1 MNRYFSTFFT
11 GFSKVINEALPES
24 LSDVKIEKLVD
35 GLVIYST
42 QANLEEIRKIE
53 YFNNSFVL
61 LENYEGCDEN
71 SVNLILSDALSNK
84 NVIRIIREFP
94 VINESAFRVRA
105 SVKNQFVS
113 MDENLLV
120 QFEDLIMRNNR
131 NLVLDRR
138 GAEIEFSIN
147 IRSEGF
153 GLLGILFTQRPNY
166 EKTLDKG
173 ELYPEL
179 GYLLNL
185 VSKPVENGVF
195 LDPFAGYGG
204 ILFQACKFNYQIVI
218 GIDKQPVLAKKLE
231 IKSSR
236 LGLNTEIYCKDYF
249 GWETEVGVVDRIVTD
264 PPWGFFEKTDEP
276 LEDFYSKTLDKSYL
290 LLKNDGIIV
299 ILTAQTSMFDHLLTS
314 LKNKFEKIDYLTT
327 IVSGKI
333 VGVYVLKKI

>member
-11 GFSKVINEALPES
+11 GFSKVINEALPET

-42 QANLEEIRKIE
+42 RASLEEIRKIE

-61 LENYEGCDEN
+61 LENYVGCDEN
-71 SVNLILSDALSNK
+71 SVNLILEDALRNK
-84 NVIRIIREFP
+84 NVIRLIRDFP
-94 VINESAFRVRA
+94 LINDASFRVRA

-113 MDENLLV
+113 MDENLLI
-120 QFEDLIMRNNR
+120 QFENLIMRNNP

-185 VSKPVENGVF
+185 VSKPVVNGVF

-204 ILFQACKFNYQIVI
+204 ILFQACKFNYQKVI
-218 GIDKQPVLAKKLE
+218 GLEKQPVLAKKLE

-236 LGLNTEIYCKDYF
+236 LDLKMEIYCTDF
-249 GWETEVGVVDRIVTD
+249 FNWETETGFVDRIVTD
-264 PPWGFFEKTDEP
+264 PPWGFFEKIDEP
-276 LEDFYSKTLDKSYL
+276 IEEFYSRTLSKCL
-290 LLKNDGIIV
+290 RVLKNNGVVV
-299 ILTAQTSMFDHLLTS
+299 ILTAQSTVFEQLLARFRER
-314 LKNKFEKIDYLTT
+314 LEKIDLLST

-333 VGVYVLKKI
+333 VSVYVLRKV